1 MHDVGFGKGP
11 NIWPPDLADSEFREP
26 VMEYFGHM
34 KQVGLKV
41 MEVLAVS
48 LGYSPDVLDTFTQD
62 IAL

>member
-1 MHDVGFGKGP
+1 
-11 NIWPPDLADSEFREP
+11 
-26 VMEYFGHM
+26 MEYFAHM

-48 LGYSPDVLDTFTQD
+48 LGYTPDVLDTFTQD